1 MFIWVNLNIGH
12 ESVKMFLSLT
22 FTFLLLIPVW
32 APPQSNEQELNTQ
45 ITQLPALLN
54 LAQTLSQASWGIQD
68 SAFDDW
74 VQDNPL
80 DSSMETLRKFLLTFQ
95 IAVQNHIDGIEEG
108 VSRGGTFPYFLSDN
122 LKFTVISAKA
132 FQNILYDCASSHGF
146 VPYGTHFFDDVIDLQ
161 HLPSKIYIS
170 KNPIFRS
177 VPMSQWQGIVSQNAE
192 HCSIWQI
199 DQLTKRP
206 EVAIP
211 QDCNQPIQSICIQPV
226 GTETFS
232 KLSEARA
239 SQRQLLASQ
248 KHLFYLLSQLSA
260 YPSPLGQPTRF
271 ASDISAHLT
280 EAFRIFA
287 ELIENETD
295 VSYSTLF
302 ASQSCIELLQLAL
315 QKAQHSESWKTE
327 ERQQSNFEKIQS
339 HLNDHSLIVK
349 NIESRVQTL
358 ESNRRQRHRPARGG
372 SVDTHSQGS
381 GLSQHPSKLC
391 AGSDGIGLDDCDDDQ
406 NPRDDD
412 HGDTTTIA
420 TSDPTPSSPSTSS
433 TPSNPS
439 TSDPSAST
447 SSTSS
452 AFSSPST
459 SSTSSTFSI
468 TTTSGTSSDS
478 TTSASNPNDANDG
491 NATDS
496 GETPW
501 TFSSLFTWEYWNPRN
516 RNSTEPDQENQL
528 QYYGTSGNDSFF
540 YPEFVYSNLD
550 MVRFWP
556 FSTLLTLAAF
566 HLFAIIEFYINLL
579 WKILTLLLAIHVYRL
594 DRKVSRYKEMCDA
607 RSKPQANPK
616 IDSITV
622 KTRCSQHARK
632 TRSGQPPRPP
642 PDPQSAQPLLPN
654 T

>member
-1 MFIWVNLNIGH
+1 MFILVNLNIGH
-12 ESVKMFLSLT
+12 KSVKMFLSLT
-22 FTFLLLIPVW
+22 FTFLLLNPVW
-32 APPQSNEQELNTQ
+32 APPQSNEQEPNPQ

-80 DSSMETLRKFLLTFQ
+80 DSSMETLREFLLTFQ

-108 VSRGGTFPYFLSDN
+108 VSRSGTFPYFLSDN

-232 KLSEARA
+232 KLSEVRA

-327 ERQQSNFEKIQS
+327 ERQQLNFEKIQS
-339 HLNDHSLIVK
+339 HLNNHSLIVK
-349 NIESRVQTL
+349 NIEARVQTL

-372 SVDTHSQGS
+372 SVDTQSQGS

-391 AGSDGIGLDDCDDDQ
+391 AGSDGIELDDCDDDQ
-406 NPRDDD
+406 NAHDDN
-412 HGDTTTIA
+412 HGDTTTIV
-420 TSDPTPSSPSTSS
+420 TSDPTS
-433 TPSNPS
+433 SNPS

-452 AFSSPST
+452 AFSSTST

-478 TTSASNPNDANDG
+478 TTSASNPNDTNDG

-516 RNSTEPDQENQL
+516 QNSTEPDRENQL
-528 QYYGTSGNDSFF
+528 QYYGTSRNDSF

-579 WKILTLLLAIHVYRL
+579 WKILTLLLAIHVYRHIRHL
-594 DRKVSRYKEMCDA
+594 SQT
-607 RSKPQANPK
+607 PQTM
-616 IDSITV
+616 SV
-622 KTRCSQHARK
+622 
-632 TRSGQPPRPP
+632 
-642 PDPQSAQPLLPN
+642 
-654 T
+654 

>member
-1 MFIWVNLNIGH
+1 MVRQPFLVSQSLSWIRRQLLVVMFIWVNLNIGH

-22 FTFLLLIPVW
+22 FTLLLLNPVW

-45 ITQLPALLN
+45 ISQLPALLN

-80 DSSMETLRKFLLTFQ
+80 DSSMETLREFLLAFQ

-108 VSRGGTFPYFLSDN
+108 VSRSGTFPYFLSDN
-122 LKFTVISAKA
+122 LKFTVIDAKA
-132 FQNILYDCASSHGF
+132 FRNILYDCASSQGF

-170 KNPIFRS
+170 QNPIFRS

-232 KLSEARA
+232 KLLEARA

-287 ELIENETD
+287 KLIENETN

-339 HLNDHSLIVK
+339 HLNDHSLTVK

-358 ESNRRQRHRPARGG
+358 ESNRRQRHQPARGE

-391 AGSDGIGLDDCDDDQ
+391 AGSDGIELDDCDDDQ
-406 NPRDDD
+406 NVHD
-412 HGDTTTIA
+412 HDDTTTIL
-420 TSDPTPSSPSTSS
+420 T
-433 TPSNPS
+433 SNP
-439 TSDPSAST
+439 TSST

-452 AFSSPST
+452 GTTT
-459 SSTSSTFSI
+459 SSTSS
-468 TTTSGTSSDS
+468 DP
-478 TTSASNPNDANDG
+478 TTSASNPNDTNNG

-516 RNSTEPDQENQL
+516 QNSTEPDRENQL
-528 QYYGTSGNDSFF
+528 QYYDTSGNDSF

-607 RSKPQANPK
+607 RNKPQANPK

-632 TRSGQPPRPP
+632 TRSSQPPCPP
-642 PDPQSAQPLLPN
+642 PDPQSVQPLLPN